1 MVMCNELRERVAADV
16 RSVVAADPV
25 IGERLATT
33 GQILNIG
40 GPAEFA
46 RARRRLPRTSA

>member
-1 MVMCNELRERVAADV
+1 
-16 RSVVAADPV
+16 V

-46 RARRRLPRTSA
+46 RATDEQRNQVAAIAKDLGMKPIQ